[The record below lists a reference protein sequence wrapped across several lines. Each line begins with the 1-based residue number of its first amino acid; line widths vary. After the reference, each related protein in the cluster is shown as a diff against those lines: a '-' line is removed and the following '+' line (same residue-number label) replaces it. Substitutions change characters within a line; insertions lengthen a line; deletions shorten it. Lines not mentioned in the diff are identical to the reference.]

1 MQSHVQIKCPE
12 PTKLGLDYLEY
23 DREQPLSVY
32 PEADMQLSVNKHKSY
47 SSFAEW
53 GKGWSDPE
61 IRRQRLE
68 RKQSNRKPRKP
79 RRTRKSGKMKLDFK
93 TARGRIA
100 AKLFSKQK

>member
-1 MQSHVQIKCPE
+1 
-12 PTKLGLDYLEY
+12 
-23 DREQPLSVY
+23 
-32 PEADMQLSVNKHKSY
+32 MQLSVNKHKSY

-53 GKGWSDPE
+53 GKGWADPE